1 MEIQRGFRDKLDKY
15 AASSQEMTVVMKTEG
30 SAVYDYTCFGVDA
43 NDKLSDDRYMV
54 FYNQLSSPQREISFR
69 EQNGQ
74 ACFTLQLSRLPLSVN
89 KLVFTVSIDGAGSMG
104 QIRTHSLSILQNG
117 REVIGLSLTGNDFRD
132 EKAIIS
138 VEIYRKDVWRIAAV
152 ARGFNG
158 GLGDLLRAY
167 GGEEAEDDASPV
179 GSAPSAQSLPAQ
191 PQTPTNA
198 NPIMSQTPTNTNPI
212 MSQTPTNANPVMS
225 QTPTNANPMMSQTPT
240 NANPMM
246 SQTPTNANPI
256 MSQTPTNANP
266 MMSQTPTNTNPI
278 MSQTPTNTN
287 PMMSQTPTNANPIM
301 SQTPTNTNPIMS
313 QTPTNANPMTQQ
325 SSVSRQPAQRKVS
338 SYPIPSASSSP
349 YSLPTAAVPR
359 DPSYPVPSAS
369 SSPYSLPTAA
379 VPQNT
384 SYPLP
389 SAAQSSTGYS
399 MPPSVSR
406 NQGAGASY
414 PLPQASMNSAYPV
427 PPQVGKTHTS

>member
-138 VEIYRKDVWRIAAV
+138 IEIYRKDVWRIAAV

-191 PQTPTNA
+191 PQTPRH
-198 NPIMSQTPTNTNPI
+198 PL
-212 MSQTPTNANPVMS
+212 
-225 QTPTNANPMMSQTPT
+225 
-240 NANPMM
+240 
-246 SQTPTNANPI
+246 
-256 MSQTPTNANP
+256 
-266 MMSQTPTNTNPI
+266 
-278 MSQTPTNTN
+278 
-287 PMMSQTPTNANPIM
+287 
-301 SQTPTNTNPIMS
+301 
-313 QTPTNANPMTQQ
+313 TQ
-325 SSVSRQPAQRKVS
+325 
-338 SYPIPSASSSP
+338 I
-349 YSLPTAAVPR
+349 L
-359 DPSYPVPSAS
+359 
-369 SSPYSLPTAA
+369 
-379 VPQNT
+379 
-384 SYPLP
+384 
-389 SAAQSSTGYS
+389 
-399 MPPSVSR
+399 
-406 NQGAGASY
+406 
-414 PLPQASMNSAYPV
+414 
-427 PPQVGKTHTS
+427 

>member
-54 FYNQLSSPQREISFR
+54 FYNQLSSPQTEISFR

-138 VEIYRKDVWRIAAV
+138 IEIYRKDVWRIAAV

-179 GSAPSAQSLPAQ
+179 GSAPSAQSLPALV
-191 PQTPTNA
+191 TRI
-198 NPIMSQTPTNTNPI
+198 PIM
-212 MSQTPTNANPVMS
+212 
-225 QTPTNANPMMSQTPT
+225 
-240 NANPMM
+240 
-246 SQTPTNANPI
+246 
-256 MSQTPTNANP
+256 
-266 MMSQTPTNTNPI
+266 
-278 MSQTPTNTN
+278 
-287 PMMSQTPTNANPIM
+287 
-301 SQTPTNTNPIMS
+301 
-313 QTPTNANPMTQQ
+313 
-325 SSVSRQPAQRKVS
+325 
-338 SYPIPSASSSP
+338 ASSSAVSTRR
-349 YSLPTAAVPR
+349 YSFA
-359 DPSYPVPSAS
+359 
-369 SSPYSLPTAA
+369 
-379 VPQNT
+379 
-384 SYPLP
+384 
-389 SAAQSSTGYS
+389 
-399 MPPSVSR
+399 SVSVTSAMIVSSLYVR
-406 NQGAGASY
+406 CHQTSGFHLCKQGIKIFFQCIDRSCLTIGLICCRSDAPRGKREPLNRGPFLDNEFPTDMSY
-414 PLPQASMNSAYPV
+414 IAALLCIVLCIVFAHNLALLMHAAEGSEWLQAELFCHPDAWMP
-427 PPQVGKTHTS
+427 

>member
-138 VEIYRKDVWRIAAV
+138 IEIYRKDVWRIAAV

-198 NPIMSQTPTNTNPI
+198 NPIMSQTPTN
-212 MSQTPTNANPVMS
+212 
-225 QTPTNANPMMSQTPT
+225 ANPMMSQTPT

-266 MMSQTPTNTNPI
+266 I
-278 MSQTPTNTN
+278 
-287 PMMSQTPTNANPIM
+287 MSQTPTNANPIM
-301 SQTPTNTNPIMS
+301 SQTPTN
-313 QTPTNANPMTQQ
+313 ANPMTQQ
-325 SSVSRQPAQRKVS
+325 PSVSRQPAQRKVS
-338 SYPIPSASSSP
+338 SYPIPSASTSP
-349 YSLPTAAVPR
+349 YSLPTAAVSR

>member
-198 NPIMSQTPTNTNPI
+198 NPIMSQTPTN
-212 MSQTPTNANPVMS
+212 
-225 QTPTNANPMMSQTPT
+225 ANPMMSQTPT

-266 MMSQTPTNTNPI
+266 MMSQTPTN
-278 MSQTPTNTN
+278 
-287 PMMSQTPTNANPIM
+287 ANPIM
-301 SQTPTNTNPIMS
+301 SQTPTNANPIMS

-349 YSLPTAAVPR
+349 YSLPTAAVSR

-427 PPQVGKTHTS
+427 PPQVGKTRTS

>member
-138 VEIYRKDVWRIAAV
+138 IEIYRKDVWRIAAV

-198 NPIMSQTPTNTNPI
+198 NP
-212 MSQTPTNANPVMS
+212 
-225 QTPTNANPMMSQTPT
+225 MMSQTPT

-256 MSQTPTNANP
+256 MSQTPTN
-266 MMSQTPTNTNPI
+266 T
-278 MSQTPTNTN
+278 
-287 PMMSQTPTNANPIM
+287 
-301 SQTPTNTNPIMS
+301 
-313 QTPTNANPMTQQ
+313 NPMTQQ

-349 YSLPTAAVPR
+349 YSLPN
-359 DPSYPVPSAS
+359 
-369 SSPYSLPTAA
+369 AA

-427 PPQVGKTHTS
+427 PPQVGKTRTS

>member
-138 VEIYRKDVWRIAAV
+138 IEIYRKDVWRIAAV

-191 PQTPTNA
+191 PQTPTNTNPMMSQTPTNA
-198 NPIMSQTPTNTNPI
+198 NPMMSQTPTNTNPI
-212 MSQTPTNANPVMS
+212 MSQTPINANPMMS
-225 QTPTNANPMMSQTPT
+225 QTPTNTNPMMSQTPTNTNPMMSQTPT

-266 MMSQTPTNTNPI
+266 I
-278 MSQTPTNTN
+278 MSQTPTNT
-287 PMMSQTPTNANPIM
+287 
-301 SQTPTNTNPIMS
+301 
-313 QTPTNANPMTQQ
+313 NPMTQQ

-349 YSLPTAAVPR
+349 YSLPTAAVSR

-427 PPQVGKTHTS
+427 PPQVGKTRTS

>member
-138 VEIYRKDVWRIAAV
+138 IEIYRKDVWRIAAV

-198 NPIMSQTPTNTNPI
+198 NP
-212 MSQTPTNANPVMS
+212 
-225 QTPTNANPMMSQTPT
+225 MMSQTPT

-256 MSQTPTNANP
+256 MSQTPTN
-266 MMSQTPTNTNPI
+266 T
-278 MSQTPTNTN
+278 
-287 PMMSQTPTNANPIM
+287 
-301 SQTPTNTNPIMS
+301 
-313 QTPTNANPMTQQ
+313 NPMTQQ

-338 SYPIPSASSSP
+338 SYPIPSASTSP
-349 YSLPTAAVPR
+349 YSLPTAAVSR

>member
-138 VEIYRKDVWRIAAV
+138 IEIYRKDVWRIAAV

-198 NPIMSQTPTNTNPI
+198 NPIMSQTPTN
-212 MSQTPTNANPVMS
+212 
-225 QTPTNANPMMSQTPT
+225 
-240 NANPMM
+240 
-246 SQTPTNANPI
+246 
-256 MSQTPTNANP
+256 ANP

-287 PMMSQTPTNANPIM
+287 PM
-301 SQTPTNTNPIMS
+301 MS

-349 YSLPTAAVPR
+349 YSLPTAAVSR

>member
-30 SAVYDYTCFGVDA
+30 SAVYDYTCFGVDV

-138 VEIYRKDVWRIAAV
+138 IEIYRKDVWRIAAV

-191 PQTPTNA
+191 PQTPTN
-198 NPIMSQTPTNTNPI
+198 T
-212 MSQTPTNANPVMS
+212 
-225 QTPTNANPMMSQTPT
+225 
-240 NANPMM
+240 NPMM

-266 MMSQTPTNTNPI
+266 I
-278 MSQTPTNTN
+278 MSQTPTNT
-287 PMMSQTPTNANPIM
+287 
-301 SQTPTNTNPIMS
+301 
-313 QTPTNANPMTQQ
+313 NPMTQQ

-349 YSLPTAAVPR
+349 YSLPTAAVSR

-369 SSPYSLPTAA
+369 TSPYSLPTAA

-427 PPQVGKTHTS
+427 PPQVGKTRTS

>member
-138 VEIYRKDVWRIAAV
+138 IEIYRKDVWRIAAV

-198 NPIMSQTPTNTNPI
+198 NPIMSQTPTN
-212 MSQTPTNANPVMS
+212 ANL
-225 QTPTNANPMMSQTPT
+225 
-240 NANPMM
+240 
-246 SQTPTNANPI
+246 I
-256 MSQTPTNANP
+256 
-266 MMSQTPTNTNPI
+266 MSQTPTNTNPI

-287 PMMSQTPTNANPIM
+287 PIMSQTPTNANPIM
-301 SQTPTNTNPIMS
+301 SQTPTNTNPMMS

-349 YSLPTAAVPR
+349 YSLPTAAVSR
-359 DPSYPVPSAS
+359 DPSYPVPAAS

-427 PPQVGKTHTS
+427 PPQVGKTRTS

>member
-138 VEIYRKDVWRIAAV
+138 IEIYRKDVWRIAAV

-191 PQTPTNA
+191 PQTPA
-198 NPIMSQTPTNTNPI
+198 
-212 MSQTPTNANPVMS
+212 
-225 QTPTNANPMMSQTPT
+225 NANPMMSQTPT
-240 NANPMM
+240 NANPM
-246 SQTPTNANPI
+246 
-256 MSQTPTNANP
+256 
-266 MMSQTPTNTNPI
+266 
-278 MSQTPTNTN
+278 
-287 PMMSQTPTNANPIM
+287 
-301 SQTPTNTNPIMS
+301 MS

-338 SYPIPSASSSP
+338 SYPIPSASTSP
-349 YSLPTAAVPR
+349 YSLPTAAVSR

-369 SSPYSLPTAA
+369 TSPYSLPTAA

>member
-138 VEIYRKDVWRIAAV
+138 IEIYRKDVWRIAAV

-198 NPIMSQTPTNTNPI
+198 NPIMSQTPTN
-212 MSQTPTNANPVMS
+212 ANL
-225 QTPTNANPMMSQTPT
+225 
-240 NANPMM
+240 
-246 SQTPTNANPI
+246 I
-256 MSQTPTNANP
+256 
-266 MMSQTPTNTNPI
+266 MSQTPTNTNPI

-287 PMMSQTPTNANPIM
+287 PIMSQTPTNANPIM
-301 SQTPTNTNPIMS
+301 SQTPTNTNPMMS

-338 SYPIPSASSSP
+338 SYPIPSASTSP
-349 YSLPTAAVPR
+349 YSLPTAAVSR
-359 DPSYPVPSAS
+359 DPSYPVPAAS

-427 PPQVGKTHTS
+427 PPQVGKTRTS

>member
-117 REVIGLSLTGNDFRD
+117 REVIRLSLTGNDFRD

-198 NPIMSQTPTNTNPI
+198 NPIMSQTPTN
-212 MSQTPTNANPVMS
+212 
-225 QTPTNANPMMSQTPT
+225 ANPM
-240 NANPMM
+240 
-246 SQTPTNANPI
+246 
-256 MSQTPTNANP
+256 
-266 MMSQTPTNTNPI
+266 
-278 MSQTPTNTN
+278 
-287 PMMSQTPTNANPIM
+287 
-301 SQTPTNTNPIMS
+301 MS

>member
-138 VEIYRKDVWRIAAV
+138 IEIYRKDVWRIAAV

-191 PQTPTNA
+191 PQTPTN
-198 NPIMSQTPTNTNPI
+198 T
-212 MSQTPTNANPVMS
+212 
-225 QTPTNANPMMSQTPT
+225 NPMMSQTPT

-266 MMSQTPTNTNPI
+266 MMSQTPTN
-278 MSQTPTNTN
+278 
-287 PMMSQTPTNANPIM
+287 ANPIM
-301 SQTPTNTNPIMS
+301 SQTPTNANPIMS

-338 SYPIPSASSSP
+338 SYPIPSASTSP
-349 YSLPTAAVPR
+349 YSLPTAAVSR

-369 SSPYSLPTAA
+369 TSPYSLPTAA

-406 NQGAGASY
+406 NQGAGTSY

-427 PPQVGKTHTS
+427 PPQVGKTRTS